1 MEEAKSSK
9 SVDKRIP
16 LPSRPARSP
25 KPTNIFPLKLVS
37 NHLNISL
44 PTKGS
49 STVCIYAVQIEPSV
63 VLDARRQKR
72 AILDS
77 VKGKIIEDLG
87 KYTFS
92 GDNIVAFK
100 KKDGQLLYNTKVGE
114 KEYLISIKNTY
125 ESSLGNLISLD
136 PNQSRVAIQSINI
149 TIKQM
154 MRNLKMMEI
163 GRTLKFFYNDKNHI
177 YKLEGAPLQVRVG
190 FKTSLELL
198 QGGPRLL
205 VDYCTRVLR
214 TDNALVYIKKLGGDQ
229 NYIKE
234 TLIDRSVL
242 ADYGNYRNYRIFD
255 VDFKMSPKSQF
266 DHKNG
271 RITYAEY
278 YQKSYEIKIGDMNQP
293 LLVCKIREKNSE
305 GEWNDRIVH
314 LIPELCKMTG
324 MEDEDRQNFNL
335 MKELAQYTKLEP
347 SQRMDEISNHVGNMN
362 KEFKNAGYSIQVE
375 EFATLNAHQINV
387 PQLTFGKKEIIKPDD
402 KGSFMLRTKIFE
414 PIVLDYWI
422 LLYSGKGARDDEEVE
437 AFYNNLAKASSTFG
451 IKVVEP
457 LYVNVG
463 SINGSD
469 YANALQKNMDAKVQ
483 AVIAFIPKAAKGKVY
498 KAFKKACVIPGNPV
512 PSQVVL
518 TSSVFK
524 NTMAVCSKI
533 ILQIAAKMGNSL
545 WLPEMPE
552 KLPKNTMIIGADV
565 FHNTF
570 NRKQSVIGLC
580 ASYDPSMTKYYS
592 RVKFQGKVGEETMN
606 NIGGL
611 VVDSIKKY
619 QKMSKALP
627 ELIIFYRDGVGES
640 QFQNVL
646 RIEIPAIK
654 AGFKA
659 INENYNPQFVEVV
672 VTKRINDRFFVP
684 TGKPGNGGN
693 KYNNPPS
700 GTLVM
705 EGVTSR
711 DYDFYLCAQKVTQGT
726 CTPTHYTV
734 LCNESTLP
742 EDILT
747 KLTYYQCFNYY
758 NWTGAIRV
766 PACVQYASKLA
777 NLAGSSL
784 GVDPDEKLWDKL
796 HFL

>member
-1 MEEAKSSK
+1 MEALKPPRPS
-9 SVDKRIP
+9 RIP

-49 STVCIYAVQIEPSV
+49 STVCIYAVQIEPALPV
-63 VLDARRQKR
+63 DARREKR
-72 AILDS
+72 KIMET
-77 VKGKIIEDLG
+77 VKQQIIEDLG
-87 KYTFS
+87 KYTYS

-100 KKDGQLLYNTKVGE
+100 KKEGQLLYKTKVDE
-114 KEYLISIKNTY
+114 KTEYLISIKNTY
-125 ESSLGNLISLD
+125 ESSLSNLIASD
-136 PNQSRVAIQSINI
+136 ADQARVSVQSINI

-154 MRNLKMMEI
+154 MRNLQMFEI
-163 GRTLKFFYNDKNHI
+163 GRTAKFFYNDQNHI
-177 YKLEGAPLQVRVG
+177 YKLQEANIQVRVG
-190 FKTSLELL
+190 FKTSLQLL
-198 QGGPRLL
+198 QGGPRLQ

-214 TDNALVYIKKLGGDQ
+214 TDNALVFIKKLGGSQGQIADA
-229 NYIKE
+229 
-234 TLIDRSVL
+234 LIDRSVL
-242 ADYGNYRNYRIFD
+242 ADYGNYRNYRITD
-255 VDFKMSPKSQF
+255 VDFKLSPKSKF
-266 DHKNG
+266 THRTG
-271 RITYAEY
+271 PITYAEY
-278 YQKSYEIKIGDMNQP
+278 YQDSYKLKITDMGQP
-293 LLVCKIREKNSE
+293 LLVCVIRERNPE
-305 GEWNDRIVH
+305 NIWVDRTVH
-314 LIPELCKMTG
+314 LVPELCKMTG

-347 SQRMDEISNHVGNMN
+347 TQRMDEISNHIGNMN
-362 KEFKNAGYSIQVE
+362 KEFKNAGYAIQVA

-387 PQLTFGKKEIIKPDD
+387 PQLTLAKKEIIKPDG
-402 KGSFMLRTKIFE
+402 KGSFQLRSKIIE
-414 PIVLDYWI
+414 PMVLDYWI
-422 LLYSGKGARDDEEVE
+422 LLYSGKGARYDEEAE
-437 AFYNNLAKASSTFG
+437 KFYNNLAKAASTFG

-463 SINGSD
+463 SIQGND
-469 YANALQKNMDAKVQ
+469 YADTLKKNMDAKVQ
-483 AVIAFIPKAAKGKVY
+483 AVIAFIPKAAKNKVY
-498 KAFKKACVIPGNPV
+498 KAFKKACVLPGNPV

-552 KLPKNTMIIGADV
+552 RLPKDTMIIGADV

-580 ASYDPSMTKYYS
+580 ASYDPTLTKYYS
-592 RVKFQGKVGEETMN
+592 RVKFQEKVGKEIMN

-611 VVDSIKKY
+611 VADSIKKY
-619 QKMSKALP
+619 RKMSKALP

-640 QFQNVL
+640 QYQDVM

-654 AGFKA
+654 AGFKT
-659 INENYNPQFVEVV
+659 IDENYNPQFVEVV
-672 VTKRINDRFFVP
+672 VTKKINDRFFVP

-711 DYDFYLCAQKVTQGT
+711 NYDFYLCAQKVTQGT

-734 LCNESTLP
+734 VCNESTLP
-742 EDILT
+742 EDILA
-747 KLTYYQCFNYY
+747 KLTYYQCFGYY
-758 NWTGAIRV
+758 NWMGAIRV